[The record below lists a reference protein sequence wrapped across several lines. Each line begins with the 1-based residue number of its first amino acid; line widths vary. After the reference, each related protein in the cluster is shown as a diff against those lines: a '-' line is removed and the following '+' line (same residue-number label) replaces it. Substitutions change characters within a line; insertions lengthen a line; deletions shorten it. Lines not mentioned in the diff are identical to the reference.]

1 MNIPLKDKKHLSTLF
16 LKTIIENNYM
26 YYINYSKKMGIYNEE
41 ESNTII
47 IDTAI
52 KVNTYILEK
61 SKLHILSEALA
72 YFTRTLKN
80 TIFNAIKRKKYLV
93 FEEQMAIHSN
103 SFIALDQ
110 DERLLNSQDIF
121 NVIDDVILNEKHL
134 EIIKLKYQN
143 GYSNQEIGE
152 EMTMKLGTVKSS
164 LHNSLSKLKSSVSY
178 DSIISGS
185 DH

>member
-26 YYINYSKKMGIYNEE
+26 YYINYSKKMGIYNED

-72 YFTRTLKN
+72 YFTRALKN
-80 TIFNAIKRKKYLV
+80 TIFNTIKRKKYLV

-110 DERLLNSQDIF
+110 DE
-121 NVIDDVILNEKHL
+121 
-134 EIIKLKYQN
+134 
-143 GYSNQEIGE
+143 
-152 EMTMKLGTVKSS
+152 
-164 LHNSLSKLKSSVSY
+164 
-178 DSIISGS
+178 
-185 DH
+185 